1 VALPQ
6 SAPAPRREN
15 IPRLAD
21 AKRRGDPEFSDF
33 QLAQSPLYLIVR
45 TAGRYAQELENAL
58 NASGMDLLSWRALMI
73 VNEVSPSSVSEI
85 AERSVTRLS
94 TMTRV
99 VQRLEKKNLV
109 TLSKRRSDARVT
121 EVHLTPLGKRCVERP
136 AKYFIRGH
144 RRLESAHAAYFRQ
157 FVALAGEPSRP
168 PAAQAACP
176 ANLMLGSRTV
186 VDMI

>member
-121 EVHLTPLGKRCVERP
+121 EVHLTPLGKRCVEQE
-136 AKYFIRGH
+136 RGT
-144 RRLESAHAAYFRQ
+144 
-157 FVALAGEPSRP
+157 AGEIYRRALQNISSADIAVLNRLTRRIF
-168 PAAQAACP
+168 
-176 ANLMLGSRTV
+176 ANLSP
-186 VDMI
+186 